1 MRRILLCLLA
11 AVFAAPPAGALP
23 VSVKQL
29 ERKIASLREPDAATA
44 RDLGVLQL
52 TERLNWASFKEL
64 EKQLPGEQSREA
76 LLAIADA
83 SQFLPPPRDEGAT
96 QNPPSRAEQQHLLE
110 QAQAYVRSVLPQRPN
125 FVAVRHILR
134 FQDRGADYQAQSF
147 TPADEGTHEPPML
160 PVAKQ
165 TDTLR
170 YVDGQETQSEE
181 AKSNGFASGI
191 QTSLDTTGTF
201 GAILGTILADTTHLR
216 ARWMRWEHTPEGTLA
231 VFRFDVPK
239 NHSHYEVNYCCVSA
253 QMFTHVDPATGVFH
267 DSAGYRAEIAVEP
280 ETGVIVRLAL
290 DAPMSEFTPLRRVAV
305 LVEYAP
311 MTIAGKSYIC
321 PVHSVTITSA
331 PVAPQVHMWSVGETV
346 DLRRVNVVTDTRF
359 TGYKR
364 FAGEMRIVKDVPQG
378 PPAQAPR

>member
-11 AVFAAPPAGALP
+11 AVFAVPPAGALP

-29 ERKIASLREPDAATA
+29 ERKIASLREPDAAAA

-64 EKQLPGEQSREA
+64 ETQLPGEQSREA

-96 QNPPSRAEQQHLLE
+96 QNPPSRAEQQQLL
-110 QAQAYVRSVLPQRPN
+110 AQTRAYVRSVLPQRPN

-134 FQDRGADYQAQSF
+134 FQDRGADYQIQSF
-147 TPADEGTHEPPML
+147 TPADDGTHDPPLL

-165 TDTLR
+165 TDTVR

-191 QTSLDTTGTF
+191 QSSLDTTGTF
-201 GAILGTILADTTHLR
+201 GAILGTILADTTHRR
-216 ARWMRWEHTPEGTLA
+216 ARWIRWEKGDRGPLA
-231 VFRFDVPK
+231 VFSFDVPK
-239 NHSHYEVNYCCVSA
+239 RQSHYEVNYCCVSA
-253 QMFTHVDPATGVFH
+253 DEFTHVDPATGVFH

-305 LVEYAP
+305 FVEYAP

-331 PVAPQVHMWSVGETV
+331 PVAPQVHLWSVGEAV

-378 PPAQAPR
+378 PPPQAPR